1 MYIKAYGFIALL
13 FIDNKIKKHGFKNSC
28 ESIRSLK
35 NSKKNFKPK
44 PENLHNLHSLCKE
57 INELCDRHLFVKKA
71 ECLHQSILAASILLK
86 KGYHI
91 DLKIGVSKKDFSA
104 HAWVEYDGKILND
117 QPEVHNQYN
126 VILSI

>member
-1 MYIKAYGFIALL
+1 MYIKVYGFIALL
-13 FIDNKIKKHGFKNSC
+13 FIDNKIRKQGFKKSC

-35 NSKKNFKPK
+35 EGKQNFKSSPGS
-44 PENLHNLHSLCKE
+44 LHNLYSLCKD

-86 KGYHI
+86 KGYQV

-104 HAWVEYDGKILND
+104 HAWVEYDGNILND